1 MKTHPFQLL
10 LMVAII
16 LIWTAC
22 SKSEDKMQSELLEN
36 EFIVQPS
43 HPKTFDEVQII
54 TYDCRYNQFGYIN
67 KSGFDIEVVK
77 HFNSMMKWA
86 CILDYDTISLGK
98 LAPGTYQL
106 TLTLID
112 ISTFAGNDSIS
123 HKETQSLVVKK

>member
-1 MKTHPFQLL
+1 MKTHTFKILMAFML
-10 LMVAII
+10 LMII
-16 LIWTAC
+16 TAC
-22 SKSEDKMQSELLEN
+22 SKIEEKTQFELLQN

-43 HPKTFDEVQII
+43 HPVTSDEVNII
-54 TYDCRYNQFGYIN
+54 TYDCRYNVFGYIN

-98 LAPGTYQL
+98 LSPGTYQL
-106 TLTLID
+106 TYTLVD

-123 HKETQSLVVKK
+123 HKETQSLVVKN